1 MSFPASAFLRRDAA
15 AEYLKIKWGI
25 PCSKKTL
32 AKLACIGGGPLMT
45 LYNRTPL
52 YAPADLDA
60 FAQSKLSKPMRSTSE
75 YAASE

>member
-1 MSFPASAFLRRDAA
+1 MNHPAYLRRHGA
-15 AEYLKIKWGI
+15 AEYLHAKWGI

-32 AKLACIGGGPLMT
+32 AKLACIGGGPAYH

-60 FAQSKLSKPMRSTSE
+60 FAEAKLSKLVRSTSE
-75 YAASE
+75 YGVGK